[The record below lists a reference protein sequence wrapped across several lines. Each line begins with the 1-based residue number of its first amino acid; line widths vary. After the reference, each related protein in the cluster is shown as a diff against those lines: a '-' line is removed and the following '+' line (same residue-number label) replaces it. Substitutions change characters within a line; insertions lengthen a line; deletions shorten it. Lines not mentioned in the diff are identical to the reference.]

1 MKTLDKN
8 STKLLKSYKKDLKKF
23 IRNNDL
29 DSEFYEDIE
38 ERIEEKI
45 NLLEDPSFD
54 DIKNILAEIW
64 TPSEI
69 FAEELSSRWEV
80 ELKWFW
86 WKFKQKTNS
95 VIFLWVFKELE
106 DKTWVSA
113 NIYRIIFL
121 LLVFLSI
128 FSGQWFWI
136 AFWIF
141 LYFFGFLILRTWIFR
156 FFFSFL
162 IWAWCFLLVIP
173 SVFLLWAYF
182 SNFHIKNI
190 YPFMEMPI
198 LFPIWMVI
206 WIFSLVMLWIF
217 FMHYTFNKRTLW
229 IKFFLTWSISFIIAI
244 TMWVSIWFNLFWKY
258 YWKETEIINLETEL
272 KGEKTVSFPGLNV
285 WLEISSNNTKVETP
299 NQKETWDSS
308 STNWI
313 ETINWKP
320 LLDEIWELAYISP
333 FFVNFTASPDNKIR
347 LNIEKET
354 IWNDYLRSKIKS
366 YIKGLSLKNE
376 NWNINIE
383 IARDTENK
391 YPFVPIVLKVRSV
404 ELPKNVEFNTYFY
417 WVIENFKKW
426 NYILENIHQKYAET
440 IFRKCEKYF
449 FDNDWKL
456 NCNKD
461 EIERIVKEKEKEN
474 PDFRN

>member
-354 IWNDYLRSKIKS
+354 IWNDLENFIKEKTCKIK
-366 YIKGLSLKNE
+366 
-376 NWNINIE
+376 
-383 IARDTENK
+383 
-391 YPFVPIVLKVRSV
+391 
-404 ELPKNVEFNTYFY
+404 
-417 WVIENFKKW
+417 
-426 NYILENIHQKYAET
+426 H
-440 IFRKCEKYF
+440 
-449 FDNDWKL
+449 
-456 NCNKD
+456 
-461 EIERIVKEKEKEN
+461 
-474 PDFRN
+474 

>member
-45 NLLEDPSFD
+45 NFLEDPSFD
-54 DIKNILAEIW
+54 DIKNILAEIG

-69 FAEELSSRWEV
+69 FAEELSSRGEV
-80 ELKWFW
+80 ELKGFW
-86 WKFKQKTNS
+86 GKFKQKTNS
-95 VIFLWVFKELE
+95 VIFLGVFKELE
-106 DKTWVSA
+106 DKTGVSA

-128 FSGQWFWI
+128 FSGQGFGI

-141 LYFFGFLILRTWIFR
+141 LYFFGFLILRTGIFR

-162 IWAWCFLLVIP
+162 IGAGCFLLVIP
-173 SVFLLWAYF
+173 SVFLLGAYF

-198 LFPIWMVI
+198 LFPIGMVI
-206 WIFSLVMLWIF
+206 GIFSLVMLGIF
-217 FMHYTFNKRTLW
+217 FMHYTFNKRTLG
-229 IKFFLTWSISFIIAI
+229 IKFFLTGSISFIIAI
-244 TMWVSIWFNLFWKY
+244 TMGVSIGFNLFGKY
-258 YWKETEIINLETEL
+258 YGKETEIINLETEL

-285 WLEISSNNTKVETP
+285 GLEISSNNTKVETP
-299 NQKETWDSS
+299 NQKETGDSS
-308 STNWI
+308 STNGI
-313 ETINWKP
+313 ETLNGKP
-320 LLDEIWELAYISP
+320 LLDEIGELAYISP

-354 IWNDYLRSKIKS
+354 IGNDYLRSKIKS

-376 NWNINIE
+376 NGNINIE

-417 WVIENFKKW
+417 GVIENFKKG
-426 NYILENIHQKYAET
+426 NYVLENIHQKYAET

-449 FDNDWKL
+449 FDNDGKL

-474 PDFRN
+474 SDFRN

>member
-1 MKTLDKN
+1 
-8 STKLLKSYKKDLKKF
+8 
-23 IRNNDL
+23 
-29 DSEFYEDIE
+29 
-38 ERIEEKI
+38 
-45 NLLEDPSFD
+45 
-54 DIKNILAEIW
+54 
-64 TPSEI
+64 
-69 FAEELSSRWEV
+69 
-80 ELKWFW
+80 
-86 WKFKQKTNS
+86 
-95 VIFLWVFKELE
+95 
-106 DKTWVSA
+106 
-113 NIYRIIFL
+113 
-121 LLVFLSI
+121 
-128 FSGQWFWI
+128 
-136 AFWIF
+136 
-141 LYFFGFLILRTWIFR
+141 
-156 FFFSFL
+156 
-162 IWAWCFLLVIP
+162 
-173 SVFLLWAYF
+173 
-182 SNFHIKNI
+182 
-190 YPFMEMPI
+190 
-198 LFPIWMVI
+198 
-206 WIFSLVMLWIF
+206 
-217 FMHYTFNKRTLW
+217 
-229 IKFFLTWSISFIIAI
+229 
-244 TMWVSIWFNLFWKY
+244 MWVSIWFNLFWKY

-299 NQKETWDSS
+299 NQKETWDPS

-313 ETINWKP
+313 ETLNWKP

-426 NYILENIHQKYAET
+426 NYVLENIHQKYAET

-474 PDFRN
+474 SDFRN

>member
-29 DSEFYEDIE
+29 DPEFYEDIE

-69 FAEELSSRWEV
+69 FAEELASRWEV

-162 IWAWCFLLVIP
+162 ILMLFVINP
-173 SVFLLWAYF
+173 FSFPFVSLFFKFPHKKHLSIYGNAHSFPYLNGDLNIFASYALNIFYALYFQQKNSLNKVFLNLKYQ
-182 SNFHIKNI
+182 FHNRNN
-190 YPFMEMPI
+190 Y
-198 LFPIWMVI
+198 
-206 WIFSLVMLWIF
+206 
-217 FMHYTFNKRTLW
+217 
-229 IKFFLTWSISFIIAI
+229 
-244 TMWVSIWFNLFWKY
+244 
-258 YWKETEIINLETEL
+258 
-272 KGEKTVSFPGLNV
+272 VSF
-285 WLEISSNNTKVETP
+285 
-299 NQKETWDSS
+299 
-308 STNWI
+308 
-313 ETINWKP
+313 
-320 LLDEIWELAYISP
+320 
-333 FFVNFTASPDNKIR
+333 
-347 LNIEKET
+347 
-354 IWNDYLRSKIKS
+354 YLI
-366 YIKGLSLKNE
+366 
-376 NWNINIE
+376 
-383 IARDTENK
+383 
-391 YPFVPIVLKVRSV
+391 
-404 ELPKNVEFNTYFY
+404 
-417 WVIENFKKW
+417 
-426 NYILENIHQKYAET
+426 
-440 IFRKCEKYF
+440 
-449 FDNDWKL
+449 
-456 NCNKD
+456 
-461 EIERIVKEKEKEN
+461 
-474 PDFRN
+474 